1 MTFITKIEHFDSINK
16 KICYNFV
23 SQYFMEVSENCFHC
37 GQGIEKERI
46 LFDEKT
52 FCCNGCKSVYEI
64 LNTNNLTNFYELNK
78 RAGIRPGDENTSQF
92 DYLDTPEIFEK
103 VTDFSEGDTSL
114 VTFKIPVI
122 HCSSCI
128 WLLESLHTLNKNIKY
143 SQVNFTRKT
152 LQISFNHKELKLS
165 ELANFLTNLGYKPAI
180 SLETADKN
188 VDHLDKSLLVK
199 FAIAGFAF
207 GNGMFLAFPEYIGG
221 EDYWMEHYKGL
232 FRTLMFL
239 LACPVVFYSASD
251 YYKSAWYGL
260 KNKIVN
266 IDVPIVLGILV
277 LFGRSVYEIATDYGP
292 GYFDTLCGL
301 LFFMLMGKIFQ
312 KRTYNALSYDR
323 DYKSFYPIAVTKVD
337 FNGKQDN
344 ILLSE
349 IKVGDRIL
357 VRNQEIIPVDAILI
371 SGEGNID
378 NSFITGESVSIS
390 KQPGDKIF
398 AGGKQIGSSLELEVI
413 KNVDQ
418 SYLTQLWNKE
428 AFKKHETG
436 LDTLTNNISKY
447 FTFIILGIA
456 LISGIY
462 WSFIDLEKMF
472 QVISAILI
480 IACPCALALS
490 APFTFGHIMRIL
502 GRNKFYVKDTL
513 TIEKIAKLDTV
524 VFDKTGT
531 ITQRKKSNIRYEGA
545 EISEFDLLN
554 IKTLLKNSN
563 HPLSKSLYE
572 FVDVSDDYFPVEN
585 FTEIS
590 GKGYEAEVR
599 SNRYKIGSAKYNG
612 QESKN
617 LETAVYISKN
627 NEYVGKFIFKNEYR
641 KNLKVLFSRLTT
653 YKIFILSGDNASE
666 ENQLKELIPNCE
678 GMAFNQN
685 PEDKLNYIQE
695 LQARNLKVAMLGDG
709 LNDAGA
715 LKQSNVGIAISDDTN
730 TFTPSSDVIMDGDK
744 VVHLDHYLNVCK
756 GSITIVKMTFI
767 ISFLYNIVGLSYA
780 VTGHMHP
787 LFAAIIMPISSI
799 TVVTFTT
806 LSTWILG
813 RKYFR
818 KHA

>member
-1 MTFITKIEHFDSINK
+1 MK
-16 KICYNFV
+16 
-23 SQYFMEVSENCFHC
+23 VSENCFHC

-64 LNTNNLTNFYELNK
+64 LNANNLNNFYELNK
-78 RAGIRPGDENTSQF
+78 RAGIRPGDENSGQF

-103 VTDFSEGDTSL
+103 VTDFSEGNTSL
-114 VTFKIPVI
+114 ITFKIPVI

-152 LQISFNHKELKLS
+152 LQVSFNHHDLKLS
-165 ELANFLTNLGYKPAI
+165 ELANFLTNLGYKPVI

-188 VDHLDKSLLVK
+188 IEHLDKSLLVK
-199 FAIAGFAF
+199 FAIAAFAF

-232 FRTLMFL
+232 FRALMCL
-239 LACPVVFYSASD
+239 LAIPVVVYSASD

-266 IDVPIVLGILV
+266 IDVPIVLGIIV
-277 LFGRSVYEIATDYGP
+277 LFGRSLYEVATDYGP

-301 LFFMLMGKIFQ
+301 LFFMLLGKIFQ
-312 KRTYNALSYDR
+312 KRTYSALSYDR

-337 FNGKQDN
+337 FEGKQDN

-349 IKVGDRIL
+349 IKIGDRIL

-371 SGEGNID
+371 NGDGNID
-378 NSFITGESVSIS
+378 NSFITGESATIS

-436 LDTLTNNISKY
+436 LDTLTNKVSKY

-456 LISGIY
+456 LVSGIY
-462 WSFIDLEKMF
+462 WYFIDLDKMF

-513 TIEKIAKLDTV
+513 TIEKIAKLDTI

-531 ITQRKKSNIRYEGA
+531 ITHRKKSSITYEGA
-545 EISEFDLLN
+545 EIKEFDLLN

-563 HPLSKSLYE
+563 HPLSKSLYDFIE
-572 FVDVSDDYFPVEN
+572 VNDDYYQVEH
-585 FTEIS
+585 FREIS
-590 GKGYEAEVR
+590 GKGYEAMVR
-599 SNRYKIGSAKYNG
+599 GNLYKIGSAKYNN
-612 QESKN
+612 QDSKN

-627 NEYVGKFIFKNEYR
+627 NEFIGKFIFRNEYR
-641 KNLKVLFSRLTT
+641 ENLKNLFKKLTG
-653 YKIFILSGDNASE
+653 YHVFILSGDNSSE
-666 ENQLKELIPNCE
+666 ESQLKELIPGYKE
-678 GMAFNQN
+678 MVFNQS
-685 PEDKLNYIQE
+685 PEDKLNYIKN
-695 LQARNLKVAMLGDG
+695 LQDQNFKVAMLGDG

-715 LKQSNVGIAISDDTN
+715 LKQSNVGVAIADDTN
-730 TFTPSSDVIMDGDK
+730 SFTPSSDVIMDGEK
-744 VVHLDHYLNVCK
+744 VVLLDKYLNVCK
-756 GSITIVKMTFI
+756 GSMTIVKMTFI
-767 ISFLYNIVGLSYA
+767 ISFLYNVVGLSYA

-787 LFAAIIMPISSI
+787 LFAALIMPASSI
-799 TVVTFTT
+799 TVVSFTT

-813 RKYFR
+813 RKYF
-818 KHA
+818 KKNA

>member
-1 MTFITKIEHFDSINK
+1 M
-16 KICYNFV
+16 
-23 SQYFMEVSENCFHC
+23 SENCFHC

-64 LNTNNLTNFYELNK
+64 LNINNLANFYELNK
-78 RAGIRPGDENTSQF
+78 RAGIRPNDESSSQF
-92 DYLDTPEIFEK
+92 EYLDTPEIFEK
-103 VTDFSEGDTSL
+103 VTDFSEGNTSL

-128 WLLESLHTLNKNIKY
+128 WLLESLHTLNEDIKY

-152 LQISFNHKELKLS
+152 LQVSFNHNNLKLS
-165 ELANFLTNLGYKPAI
+165 ELAKFLNNLGYKPVI
-180 SLETADKN
+180 NLETADKN

-199 FAIAGFAF
+199 LAIAGFAF

-221 EDYWMEHYKGL
+221 EDFWMQQYKGL
-232 FRTLMFL
+232 FRSLTFL
-239 LACPVVFYSASD
+239 LAIPVVFYSASD

-266 IDVPIVLGILV
+266 IDVPIVLGIFV
-277 LFGRSVYEIATDYGP
+277 LFGRSAYEVISGYGP

-301 LFFMLMGKIFQ
+301 LFFMLLGKIFQ
-312 KRTYNALSYDR
+312 KRTYSALSYDR

-337 FNGKQDN
+337 FNGKQQN

-357 VRNQEIIPVDAILI
+357 VRNQELIPVDAILI
-371 SGEGNID
+371 NGEGNID
-378 NSFITGESVSIS
+378 NSFITGESESIS

-428 AFKKHETG
+428 AFKKYETG

-447 FTFIILGIA
+447 FTFIILGIT

-462 WSFIDLEKMF
+462 WSTIDMGKMF
-472 QVISAILI
+472 QVVSAILI

-513 TIEKIAKLDTV
+513 TIEKIAKIDTL

-531 ITQRKKSNIRYEGA
+531 ITHRKKTNIKYDGV

-563 HPLSKSLYE
+563 HPLSKSLYDFIE
-572 FVDVSDDYFPVEN
+572 VNDDYYSVEN
-585 FTEIS
+585 FEEIS
-590 GKGYEAEVR
+590 GKGYEAHIR
-599 SNRYKIGSAKYNG
+599 GNIYRIGSAKYNN

-617 LETAVYISKN
+617 LETAVYVSKN
-627 NEYVGKFIFKNEYR
+627 GEFLGKFIFKNEYR
-641 KNLKVLFSRLTT
+641 DHLKNLFKVLTS
-653 YKIFILSGDNASE
+653 YKIFILSGDNSSE
-666 ENQLKELIPNCE
+666 ETQLKDIIPNCQA
-678 GMAFNQN
+678 MAFNQS
-685 PEDKLNYIQE
+685 PEDKLNYIKE
-695 LQARNLKVAMLGDG
+695 LQDRSFKVAMLGDG

-730 TFTPSSDVIMDGDK
+730 SFTPSSDVIMNGDK
-744 VVHLDHYLNVCK
+744 VVDLDKYLNVCK

-780 VTGHMHP
+780 VTGHMDP

-806 LSTWILG
+806 ISTWILG
-813 RKYFR
+813 RKYF
-818 KHA
+818 KKAA

>member
-1 MTFITKIEHFDSINK
+1 MK
-16 KICYNFV
+16 
-23 SQYFMEVSENCFHC
+23 VSENCFHC

-64 LNTNNLTNFYELNK
+64 LNANNLNNFYELNK
-78 RAGIRPGDENTSQF
+78 RAGIRPGDENSGQF

-103 VTDFSEGDTSL
+103 VTDFSEGNTSL
-114 VTFKIPVI
+114 ITFKIPVI

-152 LQISFNHKELKLS
+152 LQVSFNHNELKLS
-165 ELANFLTNLGYKPAI
+165 ELANFLTNLGYKPVI

-188 VDHLDKSLLVK
+188 VEHLDKSLLVK
-199 FAIAGFAF
+199 FAIAAFAF

-232 FRTLMFL
+232 FRALMCL
-239 LACPVVFYSASD
+239 LAIPVVVYSASD

-266 IDVPIVLGILV
+266 IDVPIVLGIIV
-277 LFGRSVYEIATDYGP
+277 LFGRSLYEVATDYGP

-301 LFFMLMGKIFQ
+301 LFFMLLGKMFQ
-312 KRTYNALSYDR
+312 KRTYSALSYDR

-337 FNGKQDN
+337 FDGKQDN

-349 IKVGDRIL
+349 IKIGDRIL

-371 SGEGNID
+371 NGDGNID
-378 NSFITGESVSIS
+378 NSFITGESATIS

-436 LDTLTNNISKY
+436 LDTLTNKVSKY

-462 WSFIDLEKMF
+462 WYFIDLNKMF

-502 GRNKFYVKDTL
+502 GRNKFYVKDTI
-513 TIEKIAKLDTV
+513 TIEKIAKLDTI

-531 ITQRKKSNIRYEGA
+531 ITHRKKSNITYEGA
-545 EISEFDLLN
+545 EIQEFDLLN

-563 HPLSKSLYE
+563 HPLSKSLYDFIE
-572 FVDVSDDYFPVEN
+572 VNDDYYQVEH
-585 FTEIS
+585 FREIS
-590 GKGYEAEVR
+590 GKGYEALVR
-599 SNRYKIGSAKYNG
+599 GNLYKIGSARYNN

-627 NEYVGKFIFKNEYR
+627 NEFIGKFIFKNEYR
-641 KNLKVLFSRLTT
+641 ENLKNLFKKLAGYHV
-653 YKIFILSGDNASE
+653 FILSGDNASE
-666 ENQLKELIPNCE
+666 ENQLKELIPASK
-678 GMAFNQN
+678 GMAFNQS
-685 PEDKLNYIQE
+685 PEDKLNYIKN
-695 LQARNLKVAMLGDG
+695 LQDQNFKVAMLGDG

-715 LKQSNVGIAISDDTN
+715 LKQSNVGIAIADDTN
-730 TFTPSSDVIMDGDK
+730 SFTPSSDVIMDGEK
-744 VVHLDHYLNVCK
+744 VVLLDKYLNVCK
-756 GSITIVKMTFI
+756 GSMTIVKMTFI
-767 ISFLYNIVGLSYA
+767 ISFLYNVVGLSYA

-787 LFAAIIMPISSI
+787 LFAALIMPASSV
-799 TVVTFTT
+799 TVVSFTT

-813 RKYFR
+813 RKYF
-818 KHA
+818 KKNA